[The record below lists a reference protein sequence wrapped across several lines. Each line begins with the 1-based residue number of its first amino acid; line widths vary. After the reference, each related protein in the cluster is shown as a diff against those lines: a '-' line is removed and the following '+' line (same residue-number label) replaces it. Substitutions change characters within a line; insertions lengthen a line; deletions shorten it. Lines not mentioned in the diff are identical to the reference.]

1 LKESLYVITN
11 LPATGVDNLLLPSYK
26 WFNELPPDR
35 DTRQFFAIF
44 TSWNDFLAVAVHG
57 QPNSPHAA
65 SRKGDREFTHTD
77 TFDEAVNLALYGWPQ
92 GVEAYNAAQ
101 EYLNLR
107 WRKGVARK
115 TVLKTQGHAPSI
127 PHFVA
132 GDAQH
137 METYERAPSDWHKR
151 LNLIVPT
158 VIPGAITADQIIAY
172 GITVTRIIDECEAS
186 GCPTGVQILFKLDL
200 SRGHRLSVLV
210 NLKNEEAQLPVS
222 MLLFALAHP
231 STLRRLYFAIYE
243 RLPMNNFDASSILDS
258 SYGYV
263 RPYALTEEYRES
275 MRVRDLFSDDT
286 IILPEAGFIIQ
297 KGANTIPKILDVM
310 AKALPTEV
318 TEMCGMSSEQAD
330 PSFDVDAP
338 PRPFE
343 VDPESAPRTFKG
355 RAPSPKP
362 TEPTPE
368 ESEEEISDEDLP
380 EPTDGW
386 GKTSDSGNP
395 FPFDED

>member
-1 LKESLYVITN
+1 MSTN
-11 LPATGVDNLLLPSYK
+11 LPAKGIDNLLLPSYK
-26 WFNELPPDR
+26 WFNELPPDGHH
-35 DTRQFFAIF
+35 RQFFAIF
-44 TSWNDFLAVAVHG
+44 TSWSDFLAVAVHG
-57 QPNSPHAA
+57 EPNPHYRGQQ
-65 SRKGDREFTHTD
+65 SRHGIKHFTHTD
-77 TFDEAVNLALYGWPQ
+77 TFDEAVELALYGWPQ

-107 WRKGVARK
+107 WRKGVARR

-137 METYERAPSDWHKR
+137 MESYERAPSEWHKR

-158 VIPGAITADQIIAY
+158 VIPGAITAEQIIAY

-186 GCPTGVQILFKLDL
+186 GCPTGVQILFKLDICN
-200 SRGHRLSVLV
+200 SHRLSVLV

-243 RLPMNNFDASSILDS
+243 RLPLGPTDTNYLLDS

-263 RPYALTEEYRES
+263 RPYALTEAYRAS

-286 IILPEAGFIIQ
+286 IILPEAGFVIQ

-310 AKALPTEV
+310 AKALPNEV
-318 TEMCGMSSEQAD
+318 TEMCGMSNEQAD
-330 PSFDVDAP
+330 PTFDVDAP
-338 PRPFE
+338 PKPFE
-343 VDPESAPRTFKG
+343 ADPDTAPRTFKDRVPEPEPENEDG
-355 RAPSPKP
+355 DEDGDESPDDLD
-362 TEPTPE
+362 
-368 ESEEEISDEDLP
+368 ESELP
-380 EPTDGW
+380 EPTGGW
-386 GKTSDSGNP
+386 GKPSDDNP
-395 FPFDED
+395 FPFDEE